1 MKKILVSLFFITC
14 SLFGITLDEFNRL
27 IENEKFP
34 WIKQV
39 LICERDTELNPKNA
53 DANVCLKAANMVLAL
68 KEKNL
73 SDHEKIV
80 VKDGIEKV
88 TGIYFFNA
96 GVIYGAQGD
105 KKNEVIMYEKAIEY
119 KTKNA
124 FYNLGI
130 SYYYGRGVA
139 KNHIKAY
146 EYFKE
151 ALKLGYADAQNAIET
166 VCSTSPWACK

>member
-1 MKKILVSLFFITC
+1 MKKILVSLFFVTC
-14 SLFGITLDEFNRL
+14 SLFGVTLAEYSRL
-27 IENEKFP
+27 IENEKIP

-39 LICERDTELNPKNA
+39 LICERDTELNPKYA
-53 DANVCLKAANMVLAL
+53 DANVCLKAADMVLAL
-68 KEKNL
+68 KGKKL

-80 VKDGIEKV
+80 VRDGIEKS
-88 TGIYFFNA
+88 TGIYFFHA

-119 KTKNA
+119 KVKNA

-130 SYYYGRGVA
+130 SYYYGEGVA

-146 EYFKE
+146 EHFKE
-151 ALKLGYADAQNAIET
+151 ALKLGYADAQNSIEI
-166 VCSTSPWACK
+166 VCKESPWACK